1 MVSYCVKG
9 LDFMVPY
16 LLLANL
22 SSSLKPST
30 VSTSCDQPPIIKT
43 STDHGSSACTVRECR
58 RIFRSYIQ
66 LGAMSES
73 GIVVDSRFTNTNED
87 NLSFEV
93 DAFDDGHERTLDHA
107 CLSS

>member
-1 MVSYCVKG
+1 
-9 LDFMVPY
+9 
-16 LLLANL
+16 
-22 SSSLKPST
+22 
-30 VSTSCDQPPIIKT
+30 
-43 STDHGSSACTVRECR
+43 
-58 RIFRSYIQ
+58 
-66 LGAMSES
+66 MSES

>member
-22 SSSLKPST
+22 SSSLKPTT

-43 STDHGSSACTVRECR
+43 STDHGSGACTVRIYR
-58 RIFRSYIQ
+58 LIFGSYIQ
-66 LGAMSES
+66 LGATSQR
-73 GIVVDSRFTNTNED
+73 GIVVNSRFTYTNEETFFLEMD
-87 NLSFEV
+87 SSYDE
-93 DAFDDGHERTLDHA
+93 DRKKTLGMHA
-107 CLSS
+107 H